1 MLRNEHEI
9 NILKLP
15 FEWLLI
21 LKRVNIEP
29 EVLQSGARAVKSP
42 GRGFDLTRFLHPF
55 HQLEKDEPSGLRTK
69 AY

>member
-1 MLRNEHEI
+1 MA
-9 NILKLP
+9 P
-15 FEWLLI
+15 D

-29 EVLQSGARAVKSP
+29 EVLQSGAQAVKSP

-55 HQLEKDEPSGLRTK
+55 HQMEKDEPSGLRTK